1 MNKMAESL
9 YGTSHTGLEFPLG
22 ELRIEDQS
30 LLTLDV
36 LTANIKGDV
45 GHATVE
51 KQKNILDYF
60 FHEHQ
65 PDLILIQE
73 SLWTASNIKKNLTS
87 IRASYETTSRIE
99 EAGKRETVLF
109 RVTNSPK
116 LSFEGNWFFNPEL
129 EPKELSDYYQAIRE
143 RATISS
149 FTAKGRASGTPKTD
163 LFTISWHGQN
173 KCPTPSRSSLDTPTY
188 KINVLRELL
197 EVVHRLNYD
206 SKGHRV
212 PVILGGDFNIDYK
225 LVEGLIW
232 EKWLQSIAPPMPPFR
247 QGNRLLDFFIVTS
260 DVTVDGVY
268 AIPYELDSDGNEFNH
283 VPVLAR
289 LTLPLTVTKVRR

>member
-45 GHATVE
+45 GDATVE

-73 SLWTASNIKKNLTS
+73 SLWTASNIKNNLTS
-87 IRASYETTSRIE
+87 IRASYETTEIG
-99 EAGKRETVLF
+99 AGKRETVLF
-109 RVTNSPK
+109 RVTNSSK
-116 LSFEGNWFFNPEL
+116 LSFEMNCLFNPEL
-129 EPKELSDYYQAIRE
+129 ESKKLSDYYQTIRD

-197 EVVHRLNYD
+197 GVVRRLNYD

-212 PVILGGDFNIDYK
+212 PVILGGDFNIDYNNE
-225 LVEGLIW
+225 LVKGLIS
-232 EKWLQSIAPPMPPFR
+232 ERGLQSIAPPMPPFR

-268 AIPYELDSDGNEFNH
+268 AIPYELDPDGNVFNH